1 MHEASPEAVGVLAPM
16 VSRML
21 AAGLS
26 EEDAAAIAADL
37 GYHAQS
43 VLTSVIDAL
52 NVPSPIFNRADISRS
67 VMTALDLLEAQAL
80 LLNSKEE
87 RK

>member
-1 MHEASPEAVGVLAPM
+1 MHKASPEAVGVLAPM

-26 EEDAAAIAADL
+26 EEDAEAIAADL

-43 VLTSVIDAL
+43 VLTSVVDAL
-52 NVPSPIFNRADISRS
+52 ASHSPIFDRAAVSRS
-67 VMTALDLLEAQAL
+67 VMTALDLLEAQAVL
-80 LLNSKEE
+80 LDSREE
-87 RK
+87 CK

>member
-1 MHEASPEAVGVLAPM
+1 MHEASPATVGVLAN
-16 VSRML
+16 VASKML

-26 EEDAAAIAADL
+26 EEDAEAIAADL

-67 VMTALDLLEAQAL
+67 VMTALDLLEAQAVL
-80 LLNSKEE
+80 LDSREE
-87 RK
+87 CR